1 MAFCEQGWGFPE
13 ALSFLLQE
21 KTFPGGCSSHRG
33 VGRGERLR
41 QTPSPFH
48 HYPPCPGQFC
58 DRSVPRGGNEGPL
71 MAAFLEQAVH
81 QENDSFNSVPLDH
94 FGGISP
100 FYFPFLEH
108 KILKNTEGSDS
119 TR

>member
-1 MAFCEQGWGFPE
+1 
-13 ALSFLLQE
+13 
-21 KTFPGGCSSHRG
+21 
-33 VGRGERLR
+33 
-41 QTPSPFH
+41 
-48 HYPPCPGQFC
+48 
-58 DRSVPRGGNEGPL
+58 